1 MNTKRWLMTASLMAP
16 GCGATFEQ
24 LQARAALDLECHPAA
39 ISAHSVDG
47 QTRVASGCDK
57 QAIYVETCSGHN
69 HSDCTWMLNSAGRGR
84 AKRRKSRRVDRRD
97 NLFRPLTALLDLP
110 KMPVFTATPPAS
122 RVRRGRSS
130 R

>member
-24 LQARAALDLECHPAA
+24 LQARAALDLECQPAA

-47 QTRVASGCDK
+47 QTRVASGCGK

-69 HSDCTWMLNSAGRGR
+69 HSDCTWMLNSVGRGR
-84 AKRRKSRRVDRRD
+84 AKRRKSRRVVSIAE
-97 NLFRPLTALLDLP
+97 TTCS
-110 KMPVFTATPPAS
+110 VH
-122 RVRRGRSS
+122 
-130 R
+130 